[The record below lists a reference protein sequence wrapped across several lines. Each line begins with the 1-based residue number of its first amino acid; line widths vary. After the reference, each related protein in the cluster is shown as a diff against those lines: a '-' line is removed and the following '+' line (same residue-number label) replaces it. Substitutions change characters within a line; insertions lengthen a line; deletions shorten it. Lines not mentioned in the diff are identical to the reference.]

1 MKSSLT
7 AIAGL
12 FLGLTLVI
20 GSIILSGDLKGFISV
35 SSFLVTM
42 GGSFMALVISE
53 PLDNLKR
60 FPTLLKIAFTE
71 KKESKAEL
79 MDLFLDLS
87 KKAKKE
93 GFNSLESS
101 LEEIDDKFLERGLLM
116 VIDAMDVEMIK
127 DILNLEI
134 EVSEERH
141 SEGQNI
147 FKKWAEYAP
156 SFGMIGTIIGLI
168 NMLGNLED
176 ASSIGLGMAVALVT
190 TFYGALFANL
200 FLLPI
205 ATNLENKSNVEV
217 NKRYMIVEG
226 VLAIQKG
233 WNPMAIEEKLQTFLS
248 PKERL
253 ARKNNSNLKVE
264 LENA

>member
-1 MKSSLT
+1 MKSNLT
-7 AIAGL
+7 AITGL
-12 FLGLTLVI
+12 FLGLALII
-20 GSIILSGDLKGFISV
+20 GSIILSGDLTGFISA

-42 GGSFMALVISE
+42 GGSFMALTISE
-53 PLDNLKR
+53 SLDNMKR
-60 FPTLLKIAFTE
+60 IPVLLKIAFSE

-79 MDLFLDLS
+79 MDLFLELS

-93 GFNSLESS
+93 GFNSLEKN
-101 LEEIDDKFLERGLLM
+101 LEEMDDEFLKRGLLM
-116 VIDAMDVEMIK
+116 VIDAMDVELIK

-134 EVSEERH
+134 EVSEDRH
-141 SEGQNI
+141 AEGQSM

-168 NMLGNLED
+168 NMLGNLDD
-176 ASSIGLGMAVALVT
+176 ASSIGSGMAVALVT

-200 FLLPI
+200 ILIPI
-205 ATNLENKSNVEV
+205 ATNLENKSNEEM
-217 NKRYMIVEG
+217 NIRYMMVEG

-233 WNPMAIEEKLQTFLS
+233 LNPMAIEEKLQTFLS

-253 ARKNNSNLKVE
+253 ARKNGDLKVE